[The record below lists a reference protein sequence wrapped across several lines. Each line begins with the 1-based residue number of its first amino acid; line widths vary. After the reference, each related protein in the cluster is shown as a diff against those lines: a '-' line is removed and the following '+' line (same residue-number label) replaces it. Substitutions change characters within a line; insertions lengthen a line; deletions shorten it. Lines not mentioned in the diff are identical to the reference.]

1 MQYRTPLLLRSY
13 LKPHK
18 FPEYMDL
25 KTPMPSPKRVKKLE
39 KLRDKGIEVEYPD
52 APWFTYNKE

>member
-1 MQYRTPLLLRSY
+1 MIYRTPLILRQF

-18 FPEYMDL
+18 FAEYNEY

-39 KLRDKGIEVEYPD
+39 KLKDKGIEVEYPD